1 MAGLSREVFM
11 DIKEVEKKTGLAR
24 SNIRYYEK
32 EGFLQPQRQ
41 ANGYRDYSD
50 ENVQLLLKIKLL
62 RRLGVTVEKI
72 RQLQTDEVLMD
83 SVLAE
88 RLADIERGKL
98 ELDTQKDVCQRM
110 QEDQVTFASL
120 DASRYLALAE
130 EIAARQADQRS
141 GSITAGK
148 PGLAGLTHEE
158 YVLQKDVEEPKPHP
172 WLRYFARALDF
183 QLADMVLHL
192 LIHGLFRVH
201 PPLNSTVSNLQQIG
215 ITLACVAL
223 VWLAEPFLLARFGT
237 TPGKWLL
244 GISIHHESG
253 RLLTVSE
260 ARERTLLVLHYG
272 CGFQIPVYSQWRLWQ
287 SYKDY
292 LRQDVTLY
300 WDGNCEISFDEEGR
314 WRPWAWLGTTVCLVI
329 VSLVITTYAMQPIHR
344 GAVTVEEF
352 VDNYNDMKE
361 YLATGVFDMAG
372 PDLYIMKDG
381 RLGFKAGPE
390 DEAEEDIPV
399 GEAYAGEDY
408 DSQNDV
414 DTDAADDE
422 TGTDDEFWDGYI
434 KDEDTVLNPD
444 GSVVIDMA
452 PGTGSYQRPEV
463 TYSLENGYIQSI
475 TLVWE
480 EEDYPVDITPM
491 EAQAAAQAFIGADRS
506 IPFTY
511 GFVRLLNKLQFKD
524 REIGGSGFKIT
535 KNFGRYKISADASW
549 TGYTDAY
556 EMLYPFDEPSH
567 LKYVITFSK

>member
-1 MAGLSREVFM
+1 M
-11 DIKEVEKKTGLAR
+11 DIREVEKKTGLAR

-32 EGFLQPQRQ
+32 EGFLQPCRQ

-62 RRLGVTVEKI
+62 RRIGVTVERI

-88 RLADIERGKL
+88 RLADIERGRS
-98 ELDTQKDVCQRM
+98 ELDTQEGVCRRM
-110 QEDQVTFASL
+110 QEDQVTFKSL

-130 EIAARQADQRS
+130 EIAARQAEERRQAYTGSAGIAADTAGGQGSIGIAADIAGGHGSAGSIGGKAGEPTSAGSIAGKPGS
-141 GSITAGK
+141 GSIIAGK
-148 PGLAGLTHEE
+148 PGLAGLTHEQ
-158 YVLQKDVEEPKPHP
+158 YVLLKDVEEPEPHP
-172 WLRYFARALDF
+172 WLRFFARALDF
-183 QLADMVLHL
+183 QLVGMVLNL
-192 LIHGLFRVH
+192 FIHGLFRVH
-201 PPLNSTVSNLQQIG
+201 PPLNSTVSNLEQMG
-215 ITLACVAL
+215 ILVVSVAL
-223 VWLAEPFLLARFGT
+223 VWLVEPLLLARFAT

-244 GISIHHESG
+244 GISIRHESG

-260 ARERTLLVLHYG
+260 ARERTVLVLQYG
-272 CGFQIPVYSQWRLWQ
+272 CGFQIPVYSTWRKWK

-292 LRQDVTLY
+292 VRPDVTLY

-314 WRPWAWLGTTVCLVI
+314 WRPWAWLGAAVCLAL
-329 VSLVITTYAMQPIHR
+329 VSLVITTYAMQPPHR
-344 GAVTVEEF
+344 GDVTVEEF
-352 VDNYNDMKE
+352 VENYNDMKE

-381 RLGFKAGPE
+381 RLGFKARPG
-390 DEAEEDIPV
+390 DEADEDIPV

-408 DSQNDV
+408 DSQNDT
-414 DTDAADDE
+414 DTDGADDE

-444 GSVVIDMA
+444 GSVVIDMS
-452 PGTGSYQRPEV
+452 PGTGSYQPPEV

-511 GFVRLLNKLQFKD
+511 GFVRL
-524 REIGGSGFKIT
+524 
-535 KNFGRYKISADASW
+535 
-549 TGYTDAY
+549 
-556 EMLYPFDEPSH
+556 
-567 LKYVITFSK
+567 